1 MKYDTLGPSVPSR
14 IVVAGGCGGI
24 GRELLRAGIALGHEM
39 IVLDRTE
46 AIDAASVCDAVQCIS
61 FDAVDPLSI
70 ATAVSEVAS
79 HHSHVDG
86 FVFLCGYQQLPPR
99 PVAEIALEDWDRL
112 LSVNLRSLYL
122 LAAGLLPLLHQAR
135 HPAIVTAASGMAYQ
149 TLGGKGSYSA
159 SKGGLISLTKTIAIE
174 NAPHL
179 RANVVAPGAVDTEFL
194 GGGMAMDPNDRDRST
209 FDAIREKYVA
219 SIPLGRIAES
229 CDVVGPIL
237 FLLGQASSYLTGQVL
252 HLNGGRYT
260 P

>member
-46 AIDAASVCDAVQCIS
+46 AIEAASVCDAVQCIS

-135 HPAIVTAASGMAYQ
+135 HPAIVTAASTTAN
-149 TLGGKGSYSA
+149 TD
-159 SKGGLISLTKTIAIE
+159 
-174 NAPHL
+174 L
-179 RANVVAPGAVDTEFL
+179 RNFIV
-194 GGGMAMDPNDRDRST
+194 
-209 FDAIREKYVA
+209 
-219 SIPLGRIAES
+219 
-229 CDVVGPIL
+229 
-237 FLLGQASSYLTGQVL
+237 Q
-252 HLNGGRYT
+252 
-260 P
+260 